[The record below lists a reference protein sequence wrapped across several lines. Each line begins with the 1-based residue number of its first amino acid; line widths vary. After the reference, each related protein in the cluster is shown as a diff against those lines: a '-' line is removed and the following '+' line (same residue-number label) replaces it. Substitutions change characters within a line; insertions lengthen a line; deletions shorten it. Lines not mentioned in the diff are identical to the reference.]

1 MRFTKSIPSLFSNI
15 KTKLTVFSFVLALIV
30 QCGVATPAK
39 AQTGAEVAAGAAVAG
54 VVIKVIGGLSS
65 WVNDQ
70 SDDCAVAGL
79 GAAWGNDCNLEQ
91 EECSETGWAN
101 AYCSAKADNA
111 CAYGRGSGRAYES
124 LVGSWGG
131 CTVSPYA
138 FTYTKGLHGCKDK
151 HYGKAWGKASVDGS
165 SRASTRSTPTGKP
178 GQNEAGPLDPA
189 WPDGTVLAVISVD
202 TVEVVIPKLNK
213 SENSWDFFVDIDGS
227 RIFSANASINGR
239 GVPSIAGDIP
249 ASDFS
254 VNYDPTTKS
263 YTMAMYGFSTEIPIA
278 YLDMPAPGLGDR
290 GATAAADTNTEI
302 EISVHAESE
311 VSADSDADQDAV
323 CTGGDVVVIDDYDTI
338 DGFDSFGDL
347 NETGEGSFEE
357 GYRQMVR
364 DIAAGLNTRTMLLG
378 LSYPNPAKLNASIP
392 FAVGATQDI
401 TLEIYDV
408 TGRKV
413 MTLAEAS
420 FEPGQY
426 NINWNGQ
433 NSAGQRVSPGV
444 YYYVLQSRSDRQ
456 SKKIVLTNN

>member
-15 KTKLTVFSFVLALIV
+15 KTKLTVFSFALALIV

-54 VVIKVIGGLSS
+54 VVIKVISGLSS

-70 SDDCAVAGL
+70 SDDCAVAAL
-79 GAAWGNDCNLEQ
+79 AASWGNDCTLEQ

-101 AYCSAKADNA
+101 AFCTETADNS
-111 CAYGRGSGRAYES
+111 CAYSSAYGRAYES
-124 LVGSWGG
+124 VVGSWGG
-131 CTVSPYA
+131 CDVEPWAAT
-138 FTYTKGLHGCKDK
+138 FTRALHGCKDK
-151 HYGKAWGKASVDGS
+151 HFGKAWGKASVDGS
-165 SRASTRSTPTGKP
+165 AKASTRSTPGAKP
-178 GQNEAGPLDPA
+178 GQNNAGPVNPQ
-189 WPDGTVLAVISVD
+189 WPDGTVLAVITVD
-202 TVEVVIPKLNK
+202 SMDIEIPKQNQ
-213 SENSWDFFVDIDGS
+213 SDNTWSFFVEIDGTE
-227 RIFSANASINGR
+227 IFSANASVNGR
-239 GVPSIAGDIP
+239 GVPTITGDIP
-249 ASDFS
+249 ASDYS
-254 VNYDPTTKS
+254 VTYDPSTKM
-263 YTMAMYGFSTEIPIA
+263 YTMSLSGFVTEIPIA
-278 YLDMPAPGLGDR
+278 QLAMPAPGLSDSGP
-290 GATAAADTNTEI
+290 AAANTEV

-311 VSADSDADQDAV
+311 VEVNDDDNQDSV
-323 CTGGDVVVIDDYDTI
+323 CTGDIIDIDTQDRI
-338 DGFDSFGDL
+338 DGFDSFGNY
-347 NETGEGSFEE
+347 NETGEGTLEE
-357 GYRQMVR
+357 GYRHMVR

-433 NSAGQRVSPGV
+433 NSSGQRVSPGV